1 MSEHRIRLEY
11 RPIAELI
18 PYEGNAKK
26 HPPEQIQAL
35 VRSFNAFERIVPAGI
50 DAKGHLIY
58 GHGRILAAKA
68 RGDTDFPCVVIDH
81 LSETQRRAFVHA
93 DNLLSRSDT
102 DEDLLR
108 SEMISLQAAGF
119 DVSLTGYDPA
129 GLQLGGEPTA
139 PFWGEVE
146 AESTEAFESFKARY
160 AHKLTTDDVYTPDN
174 IYEAV
179 LHWARAH
186 YELGE
191 AQIVR
196 PFYPGGNY
204 QAADYPAGCVVI
216 DNPPFSILSEIC
228 AWYEERRIQYL
239 LFAPGMTLFSINS
252 GRSHYL
258 PVGAPVFFPNCE
270 ATISMSF
277 VTSLGQY
284 RIELCPEL
292 YQAMDAANREN
303 LAALHKELPVYAY
316 PDAVACVTMNRLCKY
331 GQALQILPEAACFIR
346 ALDAQRDAGKA
357 IYGGGF
363 LLSEKAAA
371 EKAAAEKAAAEKA
384 AATSWP
390 LSERELALIA
400 TLGEAG
406 DG

>member
-1 MSEHRIRLEY
+1 
-11 RPIAELI
+11 
-18 PYEGNAKK
+18 
-26 HPPEQIQAL
+26 
-35 VRSFNAFERIVPAGI
+35 
-50 DAKGHLIY
+50 
-58 GHGRILAAKA
+58 
-68 RGDTDFPCVVIDH
+68 
-81 LSETQRRAFVHA
+81 
-93 DNLLSRSDT
+93 
-102 DEDLLR
+102 
-108 SEMISLQAAGF
+108 
-119 DVSLTGYDPA
+119 
-129 GLQLGGEPTA
+129 
-139 PFWGEVE
+139 
-146 AESTEAFESFKARY
+146 
-160 AHKLTTDDVYTPDN
+160 
-174 IYEAV
+174 
-179 LHWARAH
+179 
-186 YELGE
+186 
-191 AQIVR
+191 
-196 PFYPGGNY
+196 
-204 QAADYPAGCVVI
+204 
-216 DNPPFSILSEIC
+216 
-228 AWYEERRIQYL
+228 
-239 LFAPGMTLFSINS
+239 
-252 GRSHYL
+252 
-258 PVGAPVFFPNCE
+258 
-270 ATISMSF
+270 MSF
-277 VTSLGQY
+277 VTSLGRY